1 MEDSQEASLQRRNLK
16 ELDENLR
23 VYEKFI
29 SRLQIYFEERDANGN
44 GISFFDI
51 DQIESLL
58 YILQNNIDDI
68 LIKLF
73 KVTKKQ
79 VELKQ

>member
-1 MEDSQEASLQRRNLK
+1 MSFSNL
-16 ELDENLR
+16 D
-23 VYEKFI
+23 FI
-29 SRLQIYFEERDANGN
+29 LYDYQIYFEERDAKGK